1 MDPSSFSFWRRRLIV
16 PTPPKQTAY
25 SDSYSRLNP
34 HLFGDSFRE
43 YVRPA
48 LVASDAVRASLQR
61 TFKFADHMF
70 SAPHT
75 VIYPALRVQADGP
88 ANGRIVLDANYMW
101 STEYYHFIM
110 EVLPNVIAM
119 SRAYPTGVI
128 RCRVSAFTRAM
139 LDWFGVQNH
148 IEPAV
153 SVEGA
158 RRIHVPAFEC
168 GNPSPERVGI
178 LRDIVKS
185 RVTFSS
191 THGIL
196 IRRHGSRVL
205 VNEAEVL
212 DQLKAKYP
220 SLEWVIFDA
229 ETVPDTA
236 ALFARAAVIAGP
248 HGAGFT
254 NMLFSPPDVEV
265 IEFMPESDA
274 NACYWHLA
282 AVLGL
287 SYTMVST
294 PVVGPSNAMLGR
306 LPA

>member
-1 MDPSSFSFWRRRLIV
+1 MAAPA
-16 PTPPKQTAY
+16 PPKETAY
-25 SDSYSRLNP
+25 TDSYAKLNP
-34 HLFGDSFRE
+34 HLFDNSLRV
-43 YVRPA
+43 YIRPA

-61 TFKFADHMF
+61 TFKFADLMF
-70 SAPHT
+70 SEPHA
-75 VIYPALRVQADGP
+75 VIYPKLQVQTDGP
-88 ANGRIVLDANYMW
+88 VHGRVVMDADYMW
-101 STEYYHFIM
+101 STEYYHFIT
-110 EVLPNVIAM
+110 EVLPNVIVM
-119 SRAYPTGVI
+119 SRSFQTGVI

-139 LDWFGVQNH
+139 LDWFGVQNR
-148 IEPAV
+148 IEPAAMV
-153 SVEGA
+153 DGA
-158 RRIHVPAFEC
+158 RRVHVPAFEC
-168 GNPSPERVGI
+168 GNPSPERLGL

-205 VNEAEVL
+205 VNEAEVF

-236 ALFARAAVIAGP
+236 TLFARAAVIAGP

-254 NMLFSPPDVEV
+254 NMIFSSPEVRV

-282 AVLGL
+282 SVLGVD
-287 SYTMVST
+287 YTMVST